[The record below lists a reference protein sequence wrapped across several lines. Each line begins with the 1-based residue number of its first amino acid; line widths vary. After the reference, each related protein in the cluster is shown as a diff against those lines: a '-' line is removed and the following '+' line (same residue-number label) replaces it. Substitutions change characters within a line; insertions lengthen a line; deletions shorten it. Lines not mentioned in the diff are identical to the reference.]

1 MAQVHSED
9 VRESEGCHCPLLAKK
24 SSKEREGGS
33 LPPTTST
40 LADVSRNGTKV
51 FILTGVTNHFAA
63 VIVGS
68 CCAGGLVVHYR
79 HLGESCHRPKPIVI
93 PGKGDVREKKAFLL

>member
-1 MAQVHSED
+1 MAQIHSED
-9 VRESEGCHCPLLAKK
+9 VREGEGCRCPLLAKK

-40 LADVSRNGTKV
+40 LADRRNGTKV

-63 VIVGS
+63 VIFGS

-79 HLGESCHRPKPIVI
+79 HLGESCHRPKSIVI